1 MPAVITQAG
10 ALNTTALIVPN
21 AYIQIIP
28 PSINYFNGVPTN
40 IIGVV
45 GTAQWGPVN
54 VPQTVSSMASYSQL
68 FGAVQARKFDMGTGV
83 ATAVQ
88 QGANNFRCVRVTDG
102 TDLAASVALN
112 SVAASTETAT
122 IAGTFTAADTLA
134 ITATAAGISGS
145 PVTITYLVPTPAT
158 GVTATTAAAAI
169 AVLFNAN
176 AALTAAGVSAT
187 SALGVVT
194 LTSPTSL
201 GVAWS
206 KAVTGASTE
215 TITLAAGSAGSIVGD
230 TLTSIWTG
238 TLGNA
243 ARVTVSAGSSTTSGA
258 PTFKFTIAMPGIQE
272 VFDNI
277 GGTGN
282 AVWANLAS
290 AVNNGQ
296 SALRGPSRLV
306 VSTATGIS
314 VVAPTL
320 GTFALTGGTD
330 GTTTITASVLVGT
343 NTLPYT
349 GMYALQN
356 TGCSVAWLHDAD
368 DSTQWAGQLAFG
380 VANGIY
386 MIGVTPAGDTITNAV
401 TTKQTAGI
409 DSPWWCHLFGD
420 WIYWQDT
427 ANNVLRLVSPQGFKA
442 GLLGNLAP
450 QNSTLNKTM
459 YAVVGTQKTN
469 VASGLNGSYAAAD
482 LQQLISAG
490 IDVIANPCPGGS
502 YFGCQSGHNSS
513 SDATRRT
520 DTYTRLTDYIGTSL
534 GAATGKFVGQLQTRQ
549 QQINAKTALAAF
561 FQSLQD
567 AGQIGT
573 STGAPAYNIALP
585 GAQSSP
591 SRIGIG
597 YEDVDIQV
605 TYNAVVEFFLVNFQ
619 GGATVFIPPASAQ
632 VN

>member
-28 PSINYFNGVPTN
+28 PSVNYFNGVPTN
-40 IIGVV
+40 ILGVV

-54 VPQTVSSMASYSQL
+54 VPQTVSGMQSFAQL
-68 FGAVQARKFDMGTGV
+68 FGAIQARKYDMGTGV

-102 TDLAASVALN
+102 TDTAASVALN

-145 PVTITYLVPTPAT
+145 PVTITYTIPTPAT
-158 GVTATTAAAAI
+158 GVTVTTAAAAI
-169 AVLFNAN
+169 AALFNAN

-206 KAVTGASTE
+206 RTVGGAATE
-215 TITLAAGSAGSIVGD
+215 TVTLAAGSAGSIVGD

-238 TLGNA
+238 TLGNQTK
-243 ARVTVSAGSSTTSGA
+243 VTVSAGSSTTPSA
-258 PTFKFTIAMPGIQE
+258 PTFKFTIAMPGVQE
-272 VFDNI
+272 IFDNI

-282 AVWANLAS
+282 AVWVNLAA

-306 VSTATGIS
+306 VSSSTGVS

-320 GTFALTGGTD
+320 GTFSLAGGAD
-330 GTTTITASVLVGT
+330 GTATITASTLVGS
-343 NTLPYT
+343 NAVPYT

-356 TGCSVAWLHDAD
+356 AGVSVAWLQDAD
-368 DSTQWAGQLAFG
+368 DSTQWAAQVAFG

-386 MIGVTPAGDTITNAV
+386 MIGVTPAGDTISNAV
-401 TTKQTAGI
+401 TAKQTAGI
-409 DSPWWCHLFGD
+409 DSPWFCHMFGD
-420 WIYWQDT
+420 WITWSDT
-427 ANNVLRLVSPQGFKA
+427 ANNVLRLVSPQGFKG

-450 QNSTLNKTM
+450 QNSTLNKQM
-459 YAVVGTQKTN
+459 FGIVGTQKTN
-469 VASGLNGSYAAAD
+469 VANGQNASYAAAD
-482 LQQLISAG
+482 LQNLISAG

-520 DTYTRLTDYIGTSL
+520 DAYTRLTDYIGQSL

-573 STGAPAYNIALP
+573 STGAQAYNINLP
-585 GAQSSP
+585 GAQSTP
-591 SRIGIG
+591 SRIGLG

-605 TYNAVVEFFLVNFQ
+605 TYLAVIEFFLVNFQ
-619 GGATVFIPPASAQ
+619 GGATVFIPPASAVAQ
-632 VN
+632 